1 MDPQKCLSGSYQW
14 RELWGF
20 QKLKAAAGDVWCC
33 PVKATGKPD
42 YVWAV
47 WGNLAK
53 MMTTFRPLKL
63 GEAVFVLSKVQA
75 GVGPK
80 HGEHGDHGEQLF
92 FFLRL
97 YLIYST
103 HSPCDWCVPNFNFLG
118 SSKKWHNDIDPC
130 ENHRITSNMEHFNV
144 ISPTQCDFKRFQ
156 WSLRRH
162 GRGRA
167 VSVQM
172 PAPGRKQPF
181 SGWHPWLTNY
191 IPSKK

>member
-1 MDPQKCLSGSYQW
+1 M
-14 RELWGF
+14 
-20 QKLKAAAGDVWCC
+20 
-33 PVKATGKPD
+33 GKPRENDD
-42 YVWAV
+42 YFQAFKAWWSGIRIVKGSSWSWTQTRWAWWPWWAIV
-47 WGNLAK
+47 
-53 MMTTFRPLKL
+53 
-63 GEAVFVLSKVQA
+63 
-75 GVGPK
+75 
-80 HGEHGDHGEQLF
+80 